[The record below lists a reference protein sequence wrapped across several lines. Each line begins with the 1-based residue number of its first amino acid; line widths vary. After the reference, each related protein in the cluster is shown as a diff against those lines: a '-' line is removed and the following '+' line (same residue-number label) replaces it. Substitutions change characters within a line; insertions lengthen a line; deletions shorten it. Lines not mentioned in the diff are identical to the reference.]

1 MSDES
6 VFGGLGEAW
15 DAGVSAVE
23 NVAGAAEQTAEGV
36 GQMAWG
42 SGDHLVA
49 TGAELLGQQDLR
61 DEWDNAAVDHREAA
75 FSDFSQ
81 AGEDLSAAGHD
92 VVGDVEIDPSMLY
105 NEAE

>member
-6 VFGGLGEAW
+6 IVGGLGEAW
-15 DAGVSAVE
+15 DAGVNAVE
-23 NVAGAAEQTAEGV
+23 NLASAAGNAADGA
-36 GQMAWG
+36 GQMAWA

-49 TGAELLGQQDLR
+49 TGAELAGQQDVR

-75 FSDFSQ
+75 FSDVSQ

-92 VVGDVEIDPSMLY
+92 VVGDTEIDPSMLY
-105 NEAE
+105 NEFE